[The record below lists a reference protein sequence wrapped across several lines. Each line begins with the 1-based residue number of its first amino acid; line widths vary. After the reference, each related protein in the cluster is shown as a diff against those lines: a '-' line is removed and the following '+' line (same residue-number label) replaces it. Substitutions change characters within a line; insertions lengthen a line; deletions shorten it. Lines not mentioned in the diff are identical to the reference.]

1 VAGSFCELVNDN
13 TVMMLMM
20 VMVMVASRPYDDP
33 AVSMGRMVVMMM
45 VVVGLGQL
53 HVVGRNVS
61 LIIDRLQRGHCV
73 RNRL

>member
-1 VAGSFCELVNDN
+1 
-13 TVMMLMM
+13 MMLMM

>member
-1 VAGSFCELVNDN
+1 
-13 TVMMLMM
+13 MM
-20 VMVMVASRPYDDP
+20 VMMVMMMASRRHDDP
-33 AVSMGRMVVMMM
+33 AVSMGRMVVMM

>member
-1 VAGSFCELVNDN
+1 
-13 TVMMLMM
+13 M

>member
-1 VAGSFCELVNDN
+1 
-13 TVMMLMM
+13 
-20 VMVMVASRPYDDP
+20 MVMVASRPYDDP